1 MEPHEAD
8 GVLIKTVGLTVSKV
22 SLYVCAT
29 IAMGMIISTCK
40 IDEAVIVQCEESCG
54 AIGIK
59 EVTSTSC
66 ECNEPLDD
74 VSSPFVIPSR

>member
-1 MEPHEAD
+1 MEPRESD
-8 GVLIKTVGLTVSKV
+8 SVFIKTVGLTISKV

-40 IDEAVIVQCEESCG
+40 VDESVIIQCEESCG
-54 AIGIK
+54 SIGIK

-66 ECNEPLDD
+66 ECNEPLDEF
-74 VSSPFVIPSR
+74 SSPFVIPSR